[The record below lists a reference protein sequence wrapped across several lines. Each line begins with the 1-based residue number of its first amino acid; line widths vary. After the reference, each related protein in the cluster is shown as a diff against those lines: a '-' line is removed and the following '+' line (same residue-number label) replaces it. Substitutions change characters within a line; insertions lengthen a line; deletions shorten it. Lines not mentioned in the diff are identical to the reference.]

1 MTERPTTGARTDPH
15 QILLLLDYAQVGD
28 DEVLPLLTDKRRDR
42 SLLRLSTT
50 SRRKPDPPGAMKG
63 PYDWDVLGRAV
74 ESLAATAQH
83 QIEEAGGSAVLYVA
97 GRAPLPLFVQLG
109 YALNKFSGEAWVLN
123 PHRGGSWVEYLLK
136 AAPPN
141 GKESFFN
148 EVNGLDSK
156 IQASGVVSVYVST
169 IGAPAPEQ
177 ALCEAVENVGHSVA
191 GIVEIRTRAAGDVL
205 PETVGRLVDELAREL
220 PRIKDTYP
228 RSEGLALFVAG
239 PVPLAFAVGRAL
251 NFHAQR
257 DIWVMNYDRGG
268 PDAEPGYEVA
278 VSLPF
283 RAKTPALSDA
293 EEDKRARGDVLDAMI
308 EGVEELRQT
317 LKKEDFPPGSATS
330 LPRRYLAFLKDL
342 RFRRTP
348 EGDGFEL
355 RIAQREMSVGRGLL
369 EAVRGADHATRYRF
383 AQLLVLHELY
393 HDDQDLRT
401 SNYAEVGRAGVALEE
416 VDFWADAFAL
426 DTLIAWDLRQGGP
439 RAQARASEVATS
451 WLDSAIFGIEAFDRF
466 ENGARIDRLYERR
479 LRRYLIWH
487 LQHQRA
493 TTVRGRDDV
502 RDLFQDRLVV
512 ELAPL
517 DGALDARGDKLVK
530 RALPDRTE
538 IFAVLRGHLVRR
550 GSRPDFEPS
559 ALVDAVRT
567 FDRAKIRTAM
577 QVLVEEHRS
586 VLVPWLEG

>member
-1 MTERPTTGARTDPH
+1 
-15 QILLLLDYAQVGD
+15 
-28 DEVLPLLTDKRRDR
+28 
-42 SLLRLSTT
+42 
-50 SRRKPDPPGAMKG
+50 MKG
-63 PYDWDVLGRAV
+63 PYDWEVLGRAI
-74 ESLAATAQH
+74 ESLASLAEAARS
-83 QIEEAGGSAVLYVA
+83 QIEEAGGTAVLYVA

-123 PHRGGSWVEYLLK
+123 PHRGGPWVAYRLE
-136 AAPPN
+136 ATPRN
-141 GKESFFN
+141 GKESFFD
-148 EVNGLDSK
+148 EVNGLGSKELGSK

-177 ALCEAVENVGHSVA
+177 AFFEAVAKVGHSVA
-191 GIVEIRTRAAGDVL
+191 GIVEIRTSAAGDVL

-268 PDAEPGYEVA
+268 ADAEPGYEVA

-283 RAKTPALSDA
+283 RAKAPALSDA
-293 EEDKRARGDVLDAMI
+293 EEDRRARGDVLDAMI

-317 LKKEDFPPGSATS
+317 LKKEDFPSGSVAS

-348 EGDGFEL
+348 EGDAFAL
-355 RIAQREMSVGRGLL
+355 RFAQREISIGRGLL
-369 EAVRGADHATRYRF
+369 EAVRGADHVTRCRF
-383 AQLLVLHELY
+383 AQLIVLHELY

-401 SNYAEVGRAGVALEE
+401 SNYAEIGRAGVVLEE

-439 RAQARASEVATS
+439 RAQARASEVAIS
-451 WLDSAIFGIEAFDRF
+451 WLDTAVFGIEAFDRF
-466 ENGARIDRLYERR
+466 EHGARIDRLYERR

-502 RDLFQDRLVV
+502 RDLFRDRLFV

-517 DGALDARGDKLVK
+517 DGTLDARGDKLVN
-530 RALPDRTE
+530 RALPARTE

-550 GSRPDFEPS
+550 GSRPGFEPS
-559 ALVDAVRT
+559 ALVDAVRM
-567 FDRAKIRTAM
+567 FDREKIRTAM
-577 QVLVEEHRS
+577 QVLVDEHRS